1 MYTQK
6 FSFAPQVAE
15 GSSQAGTHGSEP
27 PAKVADLKRSLEQ
40 EIALE
45 DPYCGEIVVRNIS
58 KLFVRPDEVLEVAS
72 WEL

>member
-1 MYTQK
+1 MAYA
-6 FSFAPQVAE
+6 FLSQVAE
-15 GSSQAGTHGSEP
+15 GSGQAGAHGNEP
-27 PAKVADLKRSLEQ
+27 PAKVADLRHSLEQ